1 MKKNKKVPDD
11 DRMDSMIYK
20 KDKKGETLD
29 LYKGPSGI
37 QNNDD
42 SFGSN
47 KTPMGETI
55 TSDPGNMA

>member
-1 MKKNKKVPDD
+1 
-11 DRMDSMIYK
+11 MIYK

-37 QNNDD
+37 QNDD

>member
-1 MKKNKKVPDD
+1 
-11 DRMDSMIYK
+11 MIYK